1 MHIMQVCSAKSL
13 HEMCEVFSVS
23 PAVAL
28 APSPSHT
35 KDKEDTR
42 PALLRRKRKLE
53 QEQEGGA
60 DKDQGGVELV
70 PDQRWVVGRR

>member
-1 MHIMQVCSAKSL
+1 MHMQVCSAKSL

-53 QEQEGGA
+53 QEGGA